1 MSIWKQTNDAYAYD
15 TKQKLQ
21 VLSKRQSVMLLAQN
35 EKILHMYNNSISSRF
50 PSISSPYTMT
60 FKEAYLRLQEI
71 HQMLQT
77 SDMIDIEEIVR
88 LQEEAKAC
96 YELCT
101 TLLQKSI

>member
-1 MSIWKQTNDAYAYD
+1 
-15 TKQKLQ
+15 
-21 VLSKRQSVMLLAQN
+21 
-35 EKILHMYNNSISSRF
+35 
-50 PSISSPYTMT
+50 MT

-101 TLLQKSI
+101 TMLQKSI